1 MYRIVQSPLIGMGD
15 TRQRMLCAT
24 QERPGF
30 GAPALHTFW
39 EGIVASRRAIWMKP
53 TPIAYGVG
61 RVCAGVAMA
70 GPGMSWDEAVH
81 PSVTGIT
88 SQIRGAIVTCAMRA
102 GAKSLEEYAVR
113 W

>member
-1 MYRIVQSPLIGMGD
+1 
-15 TRQRMLCAT
+15 
-24 QERPGF
+24 
-30 GAPALHTFW
+30 
-39 EGIVASRRAIWMKP
+39 MKP

-102 GAKSLEEYAVR
+102 GAKSLEE
-113 W
+113 